1 MNRKI
6 IIASAAT
13 LFAAAA
19 GVVIWLVMLNV
30 PRTDPV
36 AEIYQNGVLLKTLP
50 LSDDGEFSVEC
61 ENGYNIVKVENG
73 TVRVSEADCPDKVC
87 VHTGAISGGAVPIVC
102 LPHRLEIRVVN
113 GNDSVDAAI

>member
-1 MNRKI
+1 M
-6 IIASAAT
+6 T
-13 LFAAAA
+13 VLAAAA
-19 GVVIWLVMLNV
+19 GIVIWLVMLNV
-30 PRTDPV
+30 PRTDPA

-50 LSDDGEFSVEC
+50 LSDDREFTVEC

-73 TVRVSEADCPDKVC
+73 TVCVSEADCPDKVC

-113 GNDSVDAAI
+113 GKDSVDAVI